1 MTTIKAYSG
10 PITDEITALA
20 NSYEFK
26 PYFYVSA
33 APDEGLNK
41 IFVGR
46 LTRFLARCQAK
57 PDQCAFLT
65 ALDESGKLVG
75 FIGVAVLDFDSAVLG
90 TPSGRIPFCVIAPSV
105 NPGSSRFTPE
115 MPLHEA
121 YRLARPVA
129 DEILASALQWL
140 REQEIVFTNVRTAAL
155 ELPLI
160 HALESAGFYL
170 IDNGITA
177 FYHKDNAPKYE
188 KSGYDIRLFADKDL
202 PTVQQIMRGAYT
214 QDRFHLDPRIPN
226 RAAEELYQL
235 WIEHS
240 ATSPKDQEWVLI
252 AERSG
257 SGPVST
263 EVGTKAAVIKG
274 FFQYQYEHE
283 FSEATGIGLFS
294 YGPAAVVRD
303 RTALGAYYSLLSF
316 AVNDSIMRGG
326 TYAMT
331 RIPFGIQP
339 ILKLTL
345 RLGPSF
351 MTNDLTFHHWRG

>member
-1 MTTIKAYSG
+1 MKVEIYCG
-10 PITDEITALA
+10 EMTDEIGQIADQ
-20 NSYEFK
+20 YEFK

-33 APDEGLNK
+33 ASDDSLNY
-41 IFVGR
+41 IFR
-46 LTRFLARCQAK
+46 NRISQFLKRCAGN
-57 PDQCAFLT
+57 PSGCAFFI
-65 ALDESGKLVG
+65 AKDDSDRIVG
-75 FIGVAVLDFDSAVLG
+75 FSGAEILDFDSAVLEI
-90 TPSGRIPFCVIAPSV
+90 PSGRIPFCVISPSI
-105 NPGSSRFTPE
+105 NPGSPRFCQQ
-115 MPLHEA
+115 A
-121 YRLARPVA
+121 VY
-129 DEILASALQWL
+129 ASGQGFNEFYSVCYDIASSLIKETMQWM
-140 REQEIVFTNVRTAAL
+140 REKKVVFTNIRTAAL

-160 HALESAGFYL
+160 HALETNGFNL

-202 PTVQQIMRGAYT
+202 PVILEIMKGAYS
-214 QDRFHLDPRIPN
+214 QDRFHLDHRIPYK
-226 RAAEELYQL
+226 AAEQLYQL

-240 ATSPKDQEWVLI
+240 ATCPKDQEWVLI
-252 AERSG
+252 AERNG
-257 SGPVST
+257 V
-263 EVGTKAAVIKG
+263 VKG
-274 FFQYQYEHE
+274 FFQYQYEKE
-283 FSEATGIGLFS
+283 FSESTGIGLFS

-351 MTNDLTFHHWRG
+351 MTNDLTFHHWNL

>member
-1 MTTIKAYSG
+1 MVGIEAYVG
-10 PITDEITALA
+10 EITDEIAALA
-20 NSYEFK
+20 DSYEFK
-26 PYFYVSA
+26 PYFYVNA
-33 APDEGLNK
+33 APDDGLNR
-41 IFVGR
+41 IFR
-46 LTRFLARCQAK
+46 DRIAKFLARCAQA
-57 PDQCAFLT
+57 PDRCAFFV
-65 ALDESGKLVG
+65 ARDDDGKIAG
-75 FIGVAVLDFDSAVLG
+75 FCGVEVLDFDSAVLRI
-90 TPSGRIPFCVIAPSV
+90 PSGRIPFCVVTPSC
-105 NPGSSRFTPE
+105 NPGSQRFGPDI
-115 MPLHEA
+115 PCHES
-121 YRLARPVA
+121 YVPARPVA
-129 DEILASALQWL
+129 DALVAAALDWL
-140 REQEIVFTNVRTAAL
+140 KEKGVVFTNIRTAAL

-160 HALESAGFYL
+160 HALEQAGFHL

-202 PTVQQIMRGAYT
+202 PTVLEIMRGAYV
-214 QDRFHLDPRIPN
+214 QDRFHLDSRIPYE
-226 RAAEELYQL
+226 RAEELYQL

-252 AERSG
+252 AERNG
-257 SGPVST
+257 
-263 EVGTKAAVIKG
+263 AVKG
-274 FFQYQYEHE
+274 FFQYQYERE

-351 MTNDLTFHHWRG
+351 MTNDLTFHRWRG

>member
-1 MTTIKAYSG
+1 MNNIETYTG
-10 PITDEITALA
+10 ELTDEIKSLA
-20 NSYEFK
+20 DLYEFK

-41 IFVGR
+41 IFLDR
-46 LTRFLARCQAK
+46 LAKFLGNCAGNPSRAGFITAR
-57 PDQCAFLT
+57 
-65 ALDESGKLVG
+65 DEDGKLVG
-75 FIGVAVLDFDSAVLG
+75 FVGVEVLDFDSAVL
-90 TPSGRIPFCVIAPSV
+90 TIPSGRIPFCVVAPSH
-105 NPGSSRFTPE
+105 NPGSPRFNVDATDHHDSFAAAHPI
-115 MPLHEA
+115 
-121 YRLARPVA
+121 A
-129 DEILASALQWL
+129 DELVAGALKWFQE
-140 REQEIVFTNVRTAAL
+140 REVVFTNVRTAAL

-160 HALESAGFYL
+160 HSLEKVGFNL
-170 IDNGITA
+170 VDNGITA

-188 KSGYDIRLFADKDL
+188 KAGYDIRLFADKDL
-202 PTVQQIMRGAYT
+202 PTVLEIMREAYT
-214 QDRFHLDPRIPN
+214 QDRFHLDPNISHH
-226 RAAEELYQL
+226 AAEEIYQL

-240 ATSPKDQEWVLI
+240 AKNPKDQEWVLI
-252 AERSG
+252 AERNG
-257 SGPVST
+257 
-263 EVGTKAAVIKG
+263 VIKG
-274 FFQYQYEHE
+274 FFEYQYERE

-351 MTNDLTFHHWRG
+351 MTNDLTFHRWGR

>member
-1 MTTIKAYSG
+1 MITIEPYTG
-10 PITDEITALA
+10 PITDEITSLA
-20 NSYEFK
+20 DSYEFK

-41 IFVGR
+41 IFNKR
-46 LTRFLARCQAK
+46 LANFLARCGSKPGQA
-57 PDQCAFLT
+57 AFL
-65 ALDESGKLVG
+65 AAIDESGKLAGFVG
-75 FIGVAVLDFDSAVLG
+75 VEVLDFDSAVLAIA
-90 TPSGRIPFCVIAPSV
+90 SGRILFCVVAPSV
-105 NPGSSRFTPE
+105 NPGSPRFNPE
-115 MPLHEA
+115 MPPHEA

-129 DEILASALQWL
+129 DQLIDAALQWL
-140 REQEIVFTNVRTAAL
+140 HERDVVFTNVRTAAL

-160 HALESAGFYL
+160 HALEKAGFYL

-202 PTVQQIMRGAYT
+202 PRVQEIMRGAYT
-214 QDRFHLDPRIPN
+214 QDRFHLDPRIPHH
-226 RAAEELYQL
+226 AAEELYQL

-257 SGPVST
+257 SGAVSS
-263 EVGTKAAVIKG
+263 EVGTKAGVVKG
-274 FFQYQYEHE
+274 FFQYQYERE

>member
-1 MTTIKAYSG
+1 MTNVELYAG
-10 PITDEITALA
+10 ELTDDISAVA
-20 NSYEFK
+20 DNYEFK

-33 APDEGLNK
+33 ASDESLNRVFRERLAKFLSKCAGLPDKFGFL
-41 IFVGR
+41 
-46 LTRFLARCQAK
+46 LAR
-57 PDQCAFLT
+57 
-65 ALDESGKLVG
+65 DETGKVAG
-75 FIGVAVLDFDSAVLG
+75 FCGVEVLDFDTAVLG
-90 TPSGRIPFCVIAPSV
+90 TPSGKIAFCAIAPSV
-105 NPGSSRFTPE
+105 NPGSLRFSSE
-115 MPLHEA
+115 LSHHEA
-121 YRLARPVA
+121 YIEARPVA
-129 DEILASALQWL
+129 DALISAALAWL
-140 REQEIVFTNVRTAAL
+140 DKRGVVFTNARTAAV

-160 HALESAGFYL
+160 HALEKAGFYL

-188 KSGYDIRLFADKDL
+188 KSGYDIRLFAGKDL
-202 PTVQQIMRGAYT
+202 PVVLEIMRGAYA
-214 QDRFHLDPRIPN
+214 QDRFHLDSRIPYV
-226 RAAEELYQL
+226 AAEQLYQL

-240 ATSPKDQEWVLI
+240 ATNPKDQEWVLI

-257 SGPVST
+257 V
-263 EVGTKAAVIKG
+263 VKG
-274 FFQYQYEHE
+274 FFQYQYERE

-351 MTNDLTFHHWRG
+351 MTNDLTFHRWGK

>member
-1 MTTIKAYSG
+1 MNKIELYTG
-10 PITDEITALA
+10 ELTDEIKSLA
-20 NSYEFK
+20 DLYEFK

-33 APDEGLNK
+33 APDDGLNK
-41 IFVGR
+41 IFRDR
-46 LTRFLARCQAK
+46 LGKFIEKAAGNPSRAG
-57 PDQCAFLT
+57 FLT
-65 ALDESGKLVG
+65 ARDQDGKLAG
-75 FIGVAVLDFDSAVLG
+75 FIGVEVLDFDSAVLAA
-90 TPSGRIPFCVIAPSV
+90 PSGRIVFCVVSPSH
-105 NPGSSRFTPE
+105 NPGSPRFNLDAPDHHDSFAAAHPIAE
-115 MPLHEA
+115 EL
-121 YRLARPVA
+121 VA
-129 DEILASALQWL
+129 GSLKWFKERDVI
-140 REQEIVFTNVRTAAL
+140 FTNIRTAAL

-160 HALESAGFYL
+160 HSLEKAGFL
-170 IDNGITA
+170 LVDNGITA

-188 KSGYDIRLFADKDL
+188 KAGYDIRLFADKDL
-202 PTVQQIMRGAYT
+202 ATVLEIMRESYT
-214 QDRFHLDPRIPN
+214 QDRFDLDPNIPHH
-226 RAAEELYQL
+226 AAEELYQL

-240 ATSPKDQEWVLI
+240 AKSPRDQEWVLI
-252 AERSG
+252 AERNG
-257 SGPVST
+257 
-263 EVGTKAAVIKG
+263 AIKG
-274 FFQYQYEHE
+274 FFQYQYERE

-351 MTNDLTFHHWRG
+351 MTNDLTFHRWER

>member
-1 MTTIKAYSG
+1 MGSSDEIKVEQYHG
-10 PITDEITALA
+10 NLTDEIIALA
-20 NSYEFK
+20 SAYDFK

-33 APDEGLNK
+33 APQEGLNK
-41 IFVGR
+41 IFKGR
-46 LTRFLARCQAK
+46 LERFLNLARSSPQMASFFIARDK
-57 PDQCAFLT
+57 T
-65 ALDESGKLVG
+65 GTLVG
-75 FIGVAVLDFDSAVLG
+75 FAGAEILEFDTAVLKVKSA
-90 TPSGRIPFCVIAPSV
+90 RIPFCVT
-105 NPGSSRFTPE
+105 GSNLINSYQT
-115 MPLHEA
+115 
-121 YRLARPVA
+121 ARPVA
-129 DEILASALQWL
+129 DALVESLLGWLASQDV
-140 REQEIVFTNVRTAAL
+140 VFTSIRTAAL

-160 HALESAGFYL
+160 HALESHGFYL

-188 KSGYDIRLFADKDL
+188 KSGYDIRLFAQKDL
-202 PTVQQIMRGAYT
+202 PAVLEIMRGAYT
-214 QDRFHLDPRIPN
+214 QDRFHLDPNIPHE
-226 RAAEELYQL
+226 AAEELYQL

-240 ATSPKDQEWVLI
+240 ATCPKDQEWVLI
-252 AERSG
+252 AERKG
-257 SGPVST
+257 
-263 EVGTKAAVIKG
+263 VIKG
-274 FFQYQYEHE
+274 FFQYQYEKE

-316 AVNDSIMRGG
+316 AVHDSIMRGG

-351 MTNDLTFHHWRG
+351 MTNDLTFHHWRK